1 MSVTPSTLAD
11 SEQLI
16 ANLHRELAE
25 CKAERDEAL
34 QRETATAE
42 VLQVINSSPGDLAPV
57 FDAMLDKALGLC
69 GAAFGVLWTYNGTHL
84 YAEAHRGVSSAY
96 AQVLSSGRYPADA
109 TGLTRR
115 FLNGERFAH
124 GDVAAGEG
132 YRLGRT
138 LSRALVDLDGGRTNL
153 AVPLRR
159 EDALLGFIVIYRRE
173 VRPFTDKQIAVLQN
187 FAAQAVI
194 AMENARLITE
204 TREALEQQTAT
215 AEVLQVINSSPGDL
229 APVFDA
235 ILEKAHTLCG
245 AAHGSLTLAEGEHC
259 RAVATRGMPEEFAR
273 ILRQPFHPGVLGER
287 LSSGELF
294 VQIADITATPTDSSL
309 HRAAVGPGGVRTLL
323 AVPLRKDG
331 ALLGYIT
338 ANRQEV
344 RPFTDKQIA
353 LLQNFAAQ
361 AVIAME
367 NGRLLTETR
376 EAVEQ

>member
-1 MSVTPSTLAD
+1 
-11 SEQLI
+11 
-16 ANLHRELAE
+16 
-25 CKAERDEAL
+25 
-34 QRETATAE
+34 
-42 VLQVINSSPGDLAPV
+42 
-57 FDAMLDKALGLC
+57 
-69 GAAFGVLWTYNGTHL
+69 
-84 YAEAHRGVSSAY
+84 
-96 AQVLSSGRYPADA
+96 
-109 TGLTRR
+109 
-115 FLNGERFAH
+115 
-124 GDVAAGEG
+124 
-132 YRLGRT
+132 
-138 LSRALVDLDGGRTNL
+138 
-153 AVPLRR
+153 
-159 EDALLGFIVIYRRE
+159 
-173 VRPFTDKQIAVLQN
+173 
-187 FAAQAVI
+187 
-194 AMENARLITE
+194 MENARLI

-344 RPFTDKQIA
+344 RPFISANTSPVSLRA
-353 LLQNFAAQ
+353 RGRARESRAAWARTRRVEAYRLRPHAHRLQRPRARLPGLADRRFVAA
-361 AVIAME
+361 
-367 NGRLLTETR
+367 RR
-376 EAVEQ
+376 